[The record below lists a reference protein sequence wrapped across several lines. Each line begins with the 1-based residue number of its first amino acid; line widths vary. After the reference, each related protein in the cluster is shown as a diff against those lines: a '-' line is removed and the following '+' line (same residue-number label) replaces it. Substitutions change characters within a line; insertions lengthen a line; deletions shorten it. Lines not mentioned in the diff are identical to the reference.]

1 MEKLIEY
8 IIKSYNSL
16 WKIKKHG
23 NTFEIITPIATTSN
37 IFVSVFLTRRGDD
50 FIVTDGGWIDSGMY
64 ECDAHSDDIYYFKIF
79 QYYLEDYEI
88 DILEHAGYHYYY
100 KKIEK
105 AELVPNIVYDLS
117 SFINA
122 VVSASFISFEEK
134 KEKEQ
139 IGRFK
144 RNATNFI
151 HNLVDKEHLKTN
163 YSIHEGLA
171 IKFNA
176 VVLRNNRMTLIN
188 YVTGSN
194 DTNFILSLG
203 RSNLNYDAVDAHA
216 INSRI
221 NHKITLIDDTTKS
234 IQSPKIAP
242 YLKSIETKS
251 GRTYLKWHEKSH
263 LKELVE

>member
-64 ECDAHSDDIYYFKIF
+64 ECEANSDDIYYFKLF

-122 VVSASFISFEEK
+122 
-134 KEKEQ
+134 
-139 IGRFK
+139 
-144 RNATNFI
+144 
-151 HNLVDKEHLKTN
+151 
-163 YSIHEGLA
+163 
-171 IKFNA
+171 
-176 VVLRNNRMTLIN
+176 
-188 YVTGSN
+188 
-194 DTNFILSLG
+194 
-203 RSNLNYDAVDAHA
+203 
-216 INSRI
+216 
-221 NHKITLIDDTTKS
+221 
-234 IQSPKIAP
+234 
-242 YLKSIETKS
+242 ETSKCA
-251 GRTYLKWHEKSH
+251 
-263 LKELVE
+263 

>member
-1 MEKLIEY
+1 MLA
-8 IIKSYNSL
+8 
-16 WKIKKHG
+16 
-23 NTFEIITPIATTSN
+23 IITIN
-37 IFVSVFLTRRGDD
+37 
-50 FIVTDGGWIDSGMY
+50 
-64 ECDAHSDDIYYFKIF
+64 
-79 QYYLEDYEI
+79 
-88 DILEHAGYHYYY
+88 

-176 VVLRNNRMTLIN
+176 VVLRNNRMTS
-188 YVTGSN
+188 Y
-194 DTNFILSLG
+194 
-203 RSNLNYDAVDAHA
+203 
-216 INSRI
+216 
-221 NHKITLIDDTTKS
+221 
-234 IQSPKIAP
+234 
-242 YLKSIETKS
+242 
-251 GRTYLKWHEKSH
+251 
-263 LKELVE
+263 

>member
-64 ECDAHSDDIYYFKIF
+64 ECEANSDDIYYFKLF

-134 KEKEQ
+134 KEKEEMQ
-139 IGRFK
+139 R
-144 RNATNFI
+144 
-151 HNLVDKEHLKTN
+151 
-163 YSIHEGLA
+163 
-171 IKFNA
+171 
-176 VVLRNNRMTLIN
+176 VVM
-188 YVTGSN
+188 
-194 DTNFILSLG
+194 
-203 RSNLNYDAVDAHA
+203 
-216 INSRI
+216 
-221 NHKITLIDDTTKS
+221 
-234 IQSPKIAP
+234 
-242 YLKSIETKS
+242 
-251 GRTYLKWHEKSH
+251 
-263 LKELVE
+263 

>member
-1 MEKLIEY
+1 ME
-8 IIKSYNSL
+8 
-16 WKIKKHG
+16 
-23 NTFEIITPIATTSN
+23 
-37 IFVSVFLTRRGDD
+37 VF
-50 FIVTDGGWIDSGMY
+50 FMS
-64 ECDAHSDDIYYFKIF
+64 
-79 QYYLEDYEI
+79 
-88 DILEHAGYHYYY
+88 
-100 KKIEK
+100 
-105 AELVPNIVYDLS
+105 
-117 SFINA
+117 
-122 VVSASFISFEEK
+122 EEK